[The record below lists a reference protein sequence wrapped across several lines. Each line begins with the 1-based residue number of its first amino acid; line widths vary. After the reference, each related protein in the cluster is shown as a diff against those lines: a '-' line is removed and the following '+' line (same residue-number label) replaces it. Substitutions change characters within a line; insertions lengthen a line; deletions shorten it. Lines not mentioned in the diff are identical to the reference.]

1 MTTTPPPQPAPGYW
15 SPNTAPRL
23 GTQPGQRVNYMA
35 WTGLIVSVSG
45 FIFPLVVNG
54 LVGVIFSILGLRE
67 AKRLEA
73 AGQTSTGRQLAIA
86 GIIAGIA
93 HMVVTAGLVVLAIF
107 AYVWFT
113 DWINTLVSNVQ
124 YSNLRSSLGSA
135 F

>member
-1 MTTTPPPQPAPGYW
+1 
-15 SPNTAPRL
+15 
-23 GTQPGQRVNYMA
+23 MA

-67 AKRLEA
+67 AKRLEQ

-93 HMVVTAGLVVLAIF
+93 HMVITAGLVVLAIF
-107 AYVWFT
+107 AFTWFY
-113 DWINTLVSNVQ
+113 DWVNTLVSDVQ